1 MSRYFAKGREPMSSY
16 THFWGAVGGVIATFL
31 LVGRSLWEGSTAD
44 WVLSADE
51 TTLTFTADGAAHTV
65 PLD

>member
-31 LVGRSLWEGSTAD
+31 LVGRSLWT
-44 WVLSADE
+44 E
-51 TTLTFTADGAAHTV
+51 TYHNTSPAPPYTPHLPNTSNPWPA
-65 PLD
+65 